1 MIYRDTVLI
10 IPDGCEETIVFD
22 LLRKIV
28 LGLGCAAFTLA
39 MSQTASAQS
48 TASDSQSL
56 ANNLVTQTTA
66 TAASTQVASIV
77 GTAVAAAIAP
87 PVGAPTVLSHSGY
100 DGKITSYFNTRQT
113 GVSAGNSPK
122 SGFWVQGGYT
132 SVEGTDTGGEFDGDV
147 MNFLV
152 GVDTKPSSNS
162 VVGVAIGYEDLDIDT
177 PFNTGTFAGTGF
189 GITPYFGMSLSPSVS
204 VQFLGG
210 WTSIEYDTTRN
221 SGAITSSFDAD
232 RIFGSA
238 SITGNVMLSKD
249 FNLKPKAT
257 LLYVTEDQDS
267 TTDSSGIAVASQ
279 TLDLGRISFGGT
291 LSYMGDKASPYVRVM
306 GEYDY
311 QIEDAVDLGN
321 GNFSS
326 NDDTG
331 IAGAVGVNLNLG
343 NGLAGNLEIS
353 SSSFLRENLDVYT
366 YTGRIR
372 YNW

>member
-1 MIYRDTVLI
+1 
-10 IPDGCEETIVFD
+10 
-22 LLRKIV
+22 
-28 LGLGCAAFTLA
+28 
-39 MSQTASAQS
+39 
-48 TASDSQSL
+48 
-56 ANNLVTQTTA
+56 
-66 TAASTQVASIV
+66 
-77 GTAVAAAIAP
+77 
-87 PVGAPTVLSHSGY
+87 VLSHSGY

-113 GVSAGNSPK
+113 GVSAGNAPK

-132 SVEGTDTGGEFDGDV
+132 TVEGDDTGGEFDGDV

-152 GVDTKPSSNS
+152 GADFKPNSNS

-177 PFNTGTFAGTGF
+177 TFNNGTFEGSGF
-189 GITPYFGMSLSPSVS
+189 GITPYFGLSLSPSVS
-204 VQFLGG
+204 VQVLGG
-210 WTSIEYDTTRN
+210 WTSVEYDTTRN

-249 FNLKPKAT
+249 LNLAPKAT
-257 LLYVTEDQDS
+257 VLYVSEDQDAS
-267 TTDSSGIAVASQ
+267 TDSSGVAVAAT

-311 QIEDAVDLGN
+311 EKEDAVDLGN
-321 GNFSS
+321 GAFSS

-331 IAGAVGVNLNLG
+331 INGAIGVNLNLG
-343 NGLAGNLEIS
+343 NGVNGNLEVS
-353 SSSFLRENLDVYT
+353 SASILRDNLDVYT

>member
-1 MIYRDTVLI
+1 LKHSASTSVS
-10 IPDGCEETIVFD
+10 CEDTIVFD
-22 LLRKIV
+22 RLKNISCGFV
-28 LGLGCAAFTLA
+28 CAVFMFG

-48 TASDSQSL
+48 TASDSLGL

-66 TAASTQVASIV
+66 AAASTQVAGIV

-87 PVGAPTVLSHSGY
+87 PVGAPPVVSQNGY
-100 DGKITSYFNTRQT
+100 DGKITSYFNSRQT
-113 GVSAGNSPK
+113 GVSAGNAPK

-152 GVDTKPSSNS
+152 GADFKPNSKS

-177 PFNTGTFAGTGF
+177 TFNNGTFTGSGF
-189 GITPYFGMSLSPSVS
+189 GITPYFGLTLSPSVS
-204 VQFLGG
+204 VQVLAG
-210 WTSIEYDTTRN
+210 WSSIEYDATRN
-221 SGAITSSFDAD
+221 TGAITSSFDAD
-232 RIFGSA
+232 RVFGSA
-238 SITGNVMLSKD
+238 SLTGNVMLSK
-249 FNLKPKAT
+249 NLNLAPKAT
-257 LLYVTEDQDS
+257 ILYVSEDQDS
-267 TTDSSGIAVASQ
+267 TTDSSGVAVASQ
-279 TLDLGRISFGGT
+279 SLDLGRISFGGT
-291 LSYMGDKASPYVRVM
+291 LSYMGDKAAPYVRVM

-331 IAGAVGVNLNLG
+331 IAGAVGVNLSLG
-343 NGLAGNLEIS
+343 NGLYGNLEVS
-353 SSSFLRENLDVYT
+353 SSSILRDNLDVYT

>member
-1 MIYRDTVLI
+1 
-10 IPDGCEETIVFD
+10 VFD